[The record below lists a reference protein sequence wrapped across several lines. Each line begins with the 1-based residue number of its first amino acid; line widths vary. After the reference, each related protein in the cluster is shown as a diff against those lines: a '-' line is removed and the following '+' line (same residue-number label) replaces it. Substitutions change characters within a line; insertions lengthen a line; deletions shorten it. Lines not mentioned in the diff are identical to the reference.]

1 MKISYHYR
9 IARLTIF
16 IGIIFLIIGA
26 AGNVTAQQSQQ
37 IDANFKEATSHTA
50 AGDIASFNLTIK
62 NGAEAYVQIGS
73 VSSGFIDVIYIEA
86 ADSSSPVQVQ
96 FNTRTLGTNTAI
108 NNVYNTKNIKSFESS
123 IHGGISNQPKVPL
136 FKNDGNEISF
146 EQYLT
151 ELGLIANID
160 SAESTNQLIRPLQA
174 TDYSIT
180 VAASKDVSAVFNAR
194 DGTANT
200 EVASKVLS
208 LTQSK
213 INKITTYAAPPGQAN
228 TITNPELLL
237 NDATKEKT
245 IPLNERAIV
254 EISATGIYGAM
265 VAGPD
270 GNGDLNTDFDRLDEG
285 MSTQVLDSLTK
296 DVKSEQ
302 ITFDIVQTTQAK
314 NSSPSAINL
323 NAGDENT
330 FILIDQRNDRFLL
343 VIDTSADA
351 SYKNSGSP
359 TSDTRFNVSF
369 GYGDK
374 NADEVYEFIPAAA
387 PFEAASSEANYPYYF
402 GGRSEIISSEFEI
415 SHSESV
421 RISSSET
428 SEKSQ
433 EGDGSGTLVSAIF
446 VLSLVSITIG
456 LIYIYRQ

>member
-1 MKISYHYR
+1 M
-9 IARLTIF
+9 
-16 IGIIFLIIGA
+16 
-26 AGNVTAQQSQQ
+26 
-37 IDANFKEATSHTA
+37 
-50 AGDIASFNLTIK
+50 
-62 NGAEAYVQIGS
+62 
-73 VSSGFIDVIYIEA
+73 
-86 ADSSSPVQVQ
+86 
-96 FNTRTLGTNTAI
+96 
-108 NNVYNTKNIKSFESS
+108 
-123 IHGGISNQPKVPL
+123 
-136 FKNDGNEISF
+136 
-146 EQYLT
+146 
-151 ELGLIANID
+151 
-160 SAESTNQLIRPLQA
+160 
-174 TDYSIT
+174 
-180 VAASKDVSAVFNAR
+180 AASKDVSAVFNAR

-228 TITNPELLL
+228 TITDPGLLL